1 MQDRR
6 ETDKVILD
14 RLDKIQDTST
24 QTQINLALNT
34 RATQGV
40 EEHLKTLNGK
50 VAAHETRMQSVEGA
64 QAITS
69 TAVAEIKQSNSDK
82 VKQRSSDYDKVKWIA
97 IGLGITFIGN
107 VILFLIRSDIL
118 KKIYT
123 Q

>member
-1 MQDRR
+1 MQERR
-6 ETDKVILD
+6 ENDKIILD
-14 RLDKIQDTST
+14 RLDKLQETST
-24 QTQINLALNT
+24 KTQIDLALNT

-69 TAVAEIKQSNSDK
+69 TAVAQIKIEDDDK
-82 VKQRSSDYDKVKWIA
+82 KKTRRSDYEKLKWIL
-97 IGLGITFIGN
+97 IGFVITFIGN
-107 VILFLIRSDIL
+107 LILFLIRSDIL

-123 Q
+123 

>member
-6 ETDKVILD
+6 ENDNIILD
-14 RLDKIQDTST
+14 RLDKLQETST
-24 QTQINLALNT
+24 KTQIDLALNT

-69 TAVAEIKQSNSDK
+69 TAVARIQGDDDDK
-82 VKQRSSDYDKVKWIA
+82 RKTRRSDYNKLKWIL
-97 IGLGITFIGN
+97 IGLAFTFAGN

>member
-1 MQDRR
+1 MQDHR
-6 ETDKVILD
+6 ENDKIILD
-14 RLDKIQDTST
+14 RLDKLQETST
-24 QTQINLALNT
+24 KTQIDLALNT

-69 TAVAEIKQSNSDK
+69 TAVAEIKQINLDTFK
-82 VKQRSSDYDKVKWIA
+82 KRSSDYDKVKWIA

-123 Q
+123 